1 MGLIK
6 FAIYFILGNIFLTAI
21 EKHSH
26 RVKDIY
32 LIGDLYGNK
41 LEIYIKQNTCTMV
54 VIFMSLLAF
63 IL

>member
-1 MGLIK
+1 MGLIR
-6 FAIYFILGNIFLTAI
+6 FAIYFILGNIFLTAV

-32 LIGDLYGNK
+32 LVGPLYGNK
-41 LEIYIKQNTCTMV
+41 LELYLKQNTCSLV
-54 VIFMSLLAF
+54 VIFMSILAF